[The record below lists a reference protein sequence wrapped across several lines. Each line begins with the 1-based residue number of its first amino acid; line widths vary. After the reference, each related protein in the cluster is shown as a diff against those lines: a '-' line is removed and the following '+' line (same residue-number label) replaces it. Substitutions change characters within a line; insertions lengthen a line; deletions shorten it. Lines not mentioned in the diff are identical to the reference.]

1 MRGIFR
7 RAVVVFYWIALPFA
21 LLLCAGWAL
30 NAGVSSSGRGLWM
43 MAAGAGAFAALIAW
57 RLWLNSRALGR
68 AGPMPPTRRL
78 LLVFLP
84 LTVLALAGIGLVA
97 LGLIWLSV
105 GVWLLLGPE
114 LATSGYRDL
123 VSGAALPIGSG
134 ALMVL
139 VGGALIVPLRRSL
152 KARALPAAKVLPPSQ
167 RPNPEG

>member
-1 MRGIFR
+1 MQGSFR

-21 LLLCAGWAL
+21 LLLCAGWLL
-30 NAGVSSSGRGLWM
+30 NAGVSSAGNSLILAG
-43 MAAGAGAFAALIAW
+43 GAGAFAALIAW

-84 LTVLALAGIGLVA
+84 LTVLALAGIGLSA

-105 GVWLLLGPE
+105 GVWLLLGPD
-114 LATSGYRDL
+114 LAVFGYRDL
-123 VSGAALPIGSG
+123 AATAALPIGGG

-139 VGGALIVPLRRSL
+139 MGVLLVLPLRRSL
-152 KARALPAAKVLPPSQ
+152 RNRPRPADAF
-167 RPNPEG
+167 